1 MKNKF
6 LSYLVLTAAFIG
18 AICFCLVGATG
29 CATSGGSAAA
39 TPQVAELVAQTVIT
53 NTVPAVLN
61 RNPAYEAALLALVD
75 GVDLVFAKGS
85 LSAEDVNLYLDLVAG
100 RNGLDPDTR
109 LLLGSAI
116 LDLYNIYTKTAG
128 VKVASTADP
137 KFAALLNSFRD
148 GVREGIRRYHVFK
161 PAAANQSGAK

>member
-6 LSYLVLTAAFIG
+6 LTWLFLVASCVGVVA
-18 AICFCLVGATG
+18 FCLCGVTG
-29 CATSGGSAAA
+29 CATSGNSAAA
-39 TPQVAELVAQTVIT
+39 APEVAELVAQTVIT

-61 RNPAYEAALLALVD
+61 RNPSYEAALLALVD
-75 GVDLVFAKGS
+75 GVDIVFAKGS
-85 LSAEDVNLYLDLVAG
+85 LSAEDVNLYLDLIAG

-116 LDLYNIYTKTAG
+116 LDLYGIYTKTAG

-161 PAAANQSGAK
+161 PSTAASK